1 MTEPLLRAEGL
12 SRTFEGRRRLFRDTS
27 QVRAVV
33 ELDLVLDRG
42 AALGIVGES
51 GCGKSTLARLL
62 LRLIPPSAGRV
73 SFDGRDITAL
83 DESAMRPL
91 RRRMQLIHQ
100 NPSAALD
107 PRLTAEDAVAEPLRI
122 HGVVSG
128 RALRDRVAGLLAEV
142 GPPSAFLHRFP
153 HELSG
158 GQKQRVCIARALA
171 LEPDLLVLDEPT
183 SALDVSV
190 QAQILDVL
198 DALRARRGLAYLFIS
213 HNLAVVRQVCE
224 RVAVMYLGRIV
235 EEGSAAEVLGAP
247 RHPYTR
253 ALLGSVPRL
262 AASGV
267 PPSVPGEPPNPA
279 APPPGCAFSP
289 RCPIVA
295 PECRSA
301 MPALEP
307 CGDGHSCA
315 ARAPPD
321 RRPAG
326 ANIPAVQGPVG
337 PWRGGLE
344 GQAPLQCRPTPQAQP
359 TTHARRASRS
369 ALPPAPT
376 PSLPRRS
383 RAGTPRRRHSRA
395 PCRSPAARR

>member
-12 SRTFEGRRRLFRDTS
+12 SRIFEGRRRMFRAPA
-27 QVRAVV
+27 QVHAVAG
-33 ELDLVLDRG
+33 LDLTLNRG
-42 AALGIVGES
+42 EALGIVGES

-62 LRLIPPSAGRV
+62 LRLIPLSAGTIR
-73 SFDGRDITAL
+73 FDGQDITTLGEAAL
-83 DESAMRPL
+83 RPL

-122 HGVVSG
+122 HGVASG
-128 RALRDRVAGLLAEV
+128 SALRDRVAGLLAEV
-142 GPPSAFLHRFP
+142 GLPSAFLHRFP

-158 GQKQRVCIARALA
+158 GQKQRVCIARSLA
-171 LEPDLLVLDEPT
+171 LEPELLVLDEPT

-235 EEGSAAEVLGAP
+235 EEGAAAEVLGAP

-253 ALLGSVPRL
+253 ALLASVPRL
-262 AASGV
+262 EASG
-267 PPSVPGEPPNPA
+267 PPPAAPGEPPNPA
-279 APPPGCAFSP
+279 APPSGCAFNP

-295 PECRSA
+295 PECRA
-301 MPALEP
+301 GMPALIALP
-307 CGDGHSCA
+307 DGHRLRCPRA
-315 ARAPPD
+315 A
-321 RRPAG
+321 
-326 ANIPAVQGPVG
+326 
-337 PWRGGLE
+337 
-344 GQAPLQCRPTPQAQP
+344 
-359 TTHARRASRS
+359 
-369 ALPPAPT
+369 
-376 PSLPRRS
+376 
-383 RAGTPRRRHSRA
+383 
-395 PCRSPAARR
+395 

>member
-1 MTEPLLRAEGL
+1 MTQPLLRAEGL
-12 SRTFEGRRRLFRDTS
+12 SKTYEGKRGLFRAARS
-27 QVRAVV
+27 VQAVA
-33 ELDLVLDRG
+33 ELDLALNRG

-62 LRLIPPSAGRV
+62 LRLIPLSAGRIT
-73 SFDGRDITAL
+73 FDGQDITGL
-83 DESAMRPL
+83 DEAAMRPL

-107 PRLTAEDAVAEPLRI
+107 PRLTAEDAVAEPIRI
-122 HGVVSG
+122 QGLAAG
-128 RALRDRVAGLLAEV
+128 RALRDRVAALLSEV
-142 GPPSAFLHRFP
+142 GLPPAFLHRFP

-198 DALRARRGLAYLFIS
+198 DGLRARRGLAYLFIS

-235 EEGSAAEVLGAP
+235 EEGTAAEVLGAP

-262 AASGV
+262 EAHRIAPAA
-267 PPSVPGEPPNPA
+267 PGEPPNPA
-279 APPPGCAFSP
+279 SPPPGCAFHP
-289 RCPIVA
+289 RCPIAVPA
-295 PECRSA
+295 CREA
-301 MPALEP
+301 MPPLGTLA
-307 CGDGHSCA
+307 DGHRLRCP
-315 ARAPPD
+315 RAME
-321 RRPAG
+321 
-326 ANIPAVQGPVG
+326 V
-337 PWRGGLE
+337 
-344 GQAPLQCRPTPQAQP
+344 
-359 TTHARRASRS
+359 
-369 ALPPAPT
+369 
-376 PSLPRRS
+376 
-383 RAGTPRRRHSRA
+383 
-395 PCRSPAARR
+395 SP

>member
-1 MTEPLLRAEGL
+1 MTGPLLRAEGL
-12 SRTFEGRRRLFRDTS
+12 TKTFEGRRGLFRTPPGV
-27 QVRAVV
+27 QAVAEV
-33 ELDLVLDRG
+33 DIALDRG

-62 LRLIPPSAGRV
+62 LRLIPPTAGSIR
-73 SFDGRDITAL
+73 FDGQDITSL
-83 DESAMRPL
+83 EDGAMRPL

-107 PRLTAEDAVAEPLRI
+107 PRLTAEDAVAEPLRVQGI
-122 HGVVSG
+122 ATG
-128 RALRDRVAGLLAEV
+128 RALRDRVAALLAEV
-142 GPPSAFLHRFP
+142 GLPAAFLHRYP

-198 DALRARRGLAYLFIS
+198 DALRARHGLAFLFIS

-253 ALLGSVPRL
+253 ALLDSVPRL
-262 AASGV
+262 DARGIVPAAA
-267 PPSVPGEPPNPA
+267 GEPPNPA
-279 APPPGCAFSP
+279 APPPGCAFHP
-289 RCPIVA
+289 RCPIAVEA
-295 PECRSA
+295 CRAA
-301 MPALEP
+301 MPPLLLQE
-307 CGDGHSCA
+307 DGHRLRC
-315 ARAPPD
+315 P
-321 RRPAG
+321 
-326 ANIPAVQGPVG
+326 
-337 PWRGGLE
+337 
-344 GQAPLQCRPTPQAQP
+344 
-359 TTHARRASRS
+359 
-369 ALPPAPT
+369 
-376 PSLPRRS
+376 
-383 RAGTPRRRHSRA
+383 RAG
-395 PCRSPAARR
+395 

>member
-1 MTEPLLRAEGL
+1 
-12 SRTFEGRRRLFRDTS
+12 
-27 QVRAVV
+27 
-33 ELDLVLDRG
+33 
-42 AALGIVGES
+42 
-51 GCGKSTLARLL
+51 
-62 LRLIPPSAGRV
+62 
-73 SFDGRDITAL
+73 
-83 DESAMRPL
+83 MRPL

-128 RALRDRVAGLLAEV
+128 HALRDRVAALLAEV
-142 GPPSAFLHRFP
+142 GLPSAFLHRFP

-198 DALRARRGLAYLFIS
+198 EALRARRGLAYLFIS

-253 ALLGSVPRL
+253 ACSNRCRASARRPLPP
-262 AASGV
+262 AA
-267 PPSVPGEPPNPA
+267 PGEPPNPA
-279 APPPGCAFSP
+279 SPPPGCAFNP
-289 RCPIVA
+289 RCAIAVA
-295 PECRSA
+295 ACRA
-301 MPALEP
+301 DLPPLVTLAAGMP
-307 CGDGHSCA
+307 CA
-315 ARAPPD
+315 ARAWAD
-321 RRPAG
+321 RLFQLLLTPAG
-326 ANIPAVQGPVG
+326 
-337 PWRGGLE
+337 
-344 GQAPLQCRPTPQAQP
+344 RPTG
-359 TTHARRASRS
+359 RAPCFSI
-369 ALPPAPT
+369 
-376 PSLPRRS
+376 S
-383 RAGTPRRRHSRA
+383 RATSPLAFASSTKSRRKAAAAELPAR
-395 PCRSPAARR
+395 CRSPAARR